1 MSANGETVPQGTNEV
16 TDVGKGKG
24 KATEPAEITMEEE
37 DDDEESAEEEEQAEP
52 EEDDEMDEID
62 LDNIVEGRTRRKQIN
77 WAEAAEKSKD
87 AGDDLDDDEDD
98 EDDDFEAPDDEDEEM
113 KG

>member
-1 MSANGETVPQGTNEV
+1 MDKTQANTSS
-16 TDVGKGKG
+16 
-24 KATEPAEITMEEE
+24 E
-37 DDDEESAEEEEQAEP
+37 DEL
-52 EEDDEMDEID
+52 DEID
-62 LDNIVEGRTRRKQIN
+62 PDNIVEGRTRRKQIN

-98 EDDDFEAPDDEDEEM
+98 EDDDFEAPEDEDEEM

>member
-1 MSANGETVPQGTNEV
+1 
-16 TDVGKGKG
+16 
-24 KATEPAEITMEEE
+24 
-37 DDDEESAEEEEQAEP
+37 
-52 EEDDEMDEID
+52 MDEID

-87 AGDDLDDDEDD
+87 AGDDLDDDDEDD
-98 EDDDFEAPDDEDEEM
+98 DDDDFEAPEDEDEEM